1 MNVLYNLSIFFYSIL
16 IKLASPFNTKA
27 SQTMNGRCR
36 VFDELPNKIKH
47 DRPII
52 WIHCASLGEFEQG
65 RPLIEA
71 IKKQHPKY
79 QIFLT
84 FFSPSGYEIRKNY
97 GLADYIYYL
106 PADTRNNARKLIE
119 LVNPE
124 IVFFVKYEFWFH
136 HIQEL
141 RQRNIPLYLVSSIF
155 RKNQLFFQNTP
166 WGKWYRKMLFGFDH
180 FFVQDEQSVEL
191 LGSIGLKNVTKAGD
205 TRFDRVAEIA
215 RNGKDIALVENF
227 KGNRQLVVAG
237 STWKP
242 DEDMLIKYIH
252 AHPEIK
258 FIIAPHETKR
268 GNIER
273 LISQLKTPVVCYTE
287 ATQETVMNK
296 QVLLVDTIGL
306 LSSVYKYADLAYIGG
321 GFGVGIHNTLEAAIF
336 GMPIVFGPNYLKF
349 NEATSMVKLDIAY
362 PVNDYSELKTI
373 LDSLLTDSEKRKKI
387 TSACINFTQQN
398 IGATQTIINIVFSK
412 KPFSSFK

>member
-16 IKLASPFNTKA
+16 IRLALPFNTKA
-27 SQTMNGRCR
+27 GQIWKGRQR
-36 VFDELPNKIKH
+36 VFAELPKKIKH

-52 WIHCASLGEFEQG
+52 WVHCASLGEFEQG

-71 IKKQHPKY
+71 IKKQHPEY

-84 FFSPSGYEIRKNY
+84 FFSPSGYEIRKY
-97 GLADYIYYL
+97 FELADYIYYL
-106 PADTRNNARKLIE
+106 PADTKSNARKLIE

-136 HIQEL
+136 YIQEL
-141 RQRNIPLYLVSSIF
+141 KKRNIPLYLVSAIF
-155 RKNQLFFQNTP
+155 RENQLFFKNSP
-166 WGKWYRKMLFGFDH
+166 WGKWYRKMLFGFKH

-191 LGSIGLKNVTKAGD
+191 LGRIGFRNVTKAGD
-205 TRFDRVAEIA
+205 TRFDRVAMIA
-215 RNGKDIALVENF
+215 RNAKDIPLVEKF
-227 KGNRQLVVAG
+227 KGNQQLLVAG

-242 DEDMLIKYIH
+242 DEELLIEYIH
-252 AHPEIK
+252 SHPEIK

-268 GNIER
+268 RNIDR
-273 LISQLKTPVVCYTE
+273 LISQLKTPVICYTE
-287 ATQETVMNK
+287 ATEESVMNK

-306 LSSVYKYADLAYIGG
+306 LSSVYRYADLAYIGG

-349 NEATSMVKLDIAY
+349 NEATTMVKLGVAY

-373 LDSLLTDSEKRKKI
+373 LEPLLSDTEKREKI
-387 TSACINFTQQN
+387 ASACISFTQQN
-398 IGATQTIINIVFSK
+398 LGATQTIISKVF
-412 KPFSSFK
+412 